1 MIKVSF
7 YKRYIILD
15 FLTIDLMK
23 YEKWGGGG
31 GLCIF
36 KIQFQVYLLED
47 NLEN

>member
-23 YEKWGGGG
+23 YEKWGGEGYAY
-31 GLCIF
+31 LKYNFKCICS
-36 KIQFQVYLLED
+36 KIT
-47 NLEN
+47 

>member
-23 YEKWGGGG
+23 YEKCGGGV
-31 GLCIF
+31 CIF

>member
-23 YEKWGGGG
+23 YEKWGGGEG
-31 GLCIF
+31 YAYLKYNFKCICS
-36 KIQFQVYLLED
+36 KIT
-47 NLEN
+47 

>member
-31 GLCIF
+31 VMHI
-36 KIQFQVYLLED
+36 
-47 NLEN
+47 

>member
-31 GLCIF
+31 LCIF
-36 KIQFQVYLLED
+36 EIQFQVCLLED